1 MRIPLLSLIVAASLV
16 ACASTGPQRVTDAD
30 KPHAIGTGTPVS
42 VSWGDPA
49 QFTELRYSQNRH
61 EAARGDWV
69 EELASYVAKRVAN
82 VLPSGETVEVEI
94 VDIER
99 AGEYEWAYGWN
110 DDVRV
115 LRDVYPPRML
125 VRFQRTDADGRVIAE
140 GERRL
145 SDLAYLTGSQPLST
159 SDPLRFEKRM
169 IDQWVRKE
177 FVNRR

>member
-1 MRIPLLSLIVAASLV
+1 MRLPLLSLIVAASLV
-16 ACASTGPQRVTDAD
+16 GCASTGPERVTDAD
-30 KPHAIGTGTPVS
+30 LPRAVGTGTPVS

-49 QFTELRYSQNRH
+49 QFTELRYSHNRH
-61 EAARGDWV
+61 EAAQGDWV
-69 EELASYVAKRVAN
+69 EDLASHVAKRVAK
-82 VLPSGETVEVEI
+82 VLPAGETVEVEI

-99 AGEYEWAYGWN
+99 AGEYEWAFGRT

-115 LRDVYPPRML
+115 LRDVYPPRMEL
-125 VRFQRTDADGRVIAE
+125 RFQRMDANGNVIAE

-145 SDLAYLTGSQPLST
+145 SDLAYLTGSQPLSA

-177 FVNRR
+177 FVSRR